1 MTKIFQFLCNKQTI
15 ILIEVLNNSSKHE
28 SIFVLKNHGSEWLLF
43 DSLIYSLSEV
53 RLECMYSHLFQVFL
67 CSACNIGVLRVPLNS
82 SGLRA
87 WISFEVPA
95 VHLHKADFAS
105 ALLEV
110 SNALKCSNPSPTFR
124 QPFLTHSRVTV
135 PVDCTGR
142 KGHTHI
148 HTCVR
153 V

>member
-1 MTKIFQFLCNKQTI
+1 MNLYLCWKNMKMNGHCMTVWYILCQ
-15 ILIEVLNNSSKHE
+15 
-28 SIFVLKNHGSEWLLF
+28 GW
-43 DSLIYSLSEV
+43 DW
-53 RLECMYSHLFQVFL
+53 
-67 CSACNIGVLRVPLNS
+67 SACTHIFSKCSCVQPVSSNIGVLRVPLNS

-148 HTCVR
+148 HACVR
-153 V
+153 VCVIDVRTHVCLQYNWQMCSLV